1 METPSY
7 IKALVKPNGTK
18 AAGRRVW
25 GVDLETVWL
34 PGFIAT
40 NTMGDTAIAHDA
52 LGAPLR
58 LAYNPDGSIKFS
70 KTGNPVLKVAKE
82 LQDNI
87 RMVRENFIA
96 GWLAYAKAVREAN
109 PDGYKAEIAKAQE
122 AGRPIIEKDR
132 QALEQALAILAEA
145 QAEAVVKGVAEAKP
159 EAKPETVA
167 QAEAIAEAV
176 AKAEPEPVGKGKPKR
191 KPEPVGVA

>member
-1 METPSY
+1 MRQIYIIRKVKRMETPSY

-25 GVDLETVWL
+25 GIDLETVWL

-40 NTMGDTAIAHDA
+40 NTMGDTAIPHDA

-58 LAYNPDGSIKFS
+58 LAYNPDGSVKFS
-70 KTGNPVLKVAKE
+70 KTGRPVLKVAKD
-82 LQDNI
+82 LQDSV

-109 PDGYKAEIAKAQE
+109 PEGYKAEIAKAQE
-122 AGRPIIEKDR
+122 AGKPIIEKDR

-145 QAEAVVKGVAEAKP
+145 QAEAATKAKAKVPNAELAGVA
-159 EAKPETVA
+159 
-167 QAEAIAEAV
+167 
-176 AKAEPEPVGKGKPKR
+176 
-191 KPEPVGVA
+191 

>member
-1 METPSY
+1 
-7 IKALVKPNGTK
+7 
-18 AAGRRVW
+18 
-25 GVDLETVWL
+25 
-34 PGFIAT
+34 
-40 NTMGDTAIAHDA
+40 
-52 LGAPLR
+52 
-58 LAYNPDGSIKFS
+58 
-70 KTGNPVLKVAKE
+70 VAKE

-145 QAEAVVKGVAEAKP
+145 QAEAVVKGVAETKT
-159 EAKPETVA
+159 EAKTETVA

-176 AKAEPEPVGKGKPKR
+176 AKAETEPVGKGKPKR

>member
-145 QAEAVVKGVAEAKP
+145 QAEAVVKGVAEALGKA
-159 EAKPETVA
+159 ESVA

-176 AKAEPEPVGKGKPKR
+176 AKAETEPVGKGKPKR

>member
-1 METPSY
+1 METPNY

-25 GVDLETVWL
+25 GIDLETVWL

-40 NTMGDTAIAHDA
+40 NTMGDTAIPHDA
-52 LGAPLR
+52 LGVPLR

-82 LQDNI
+82 LQDNV

-109 PDGYKAEIAKAQE
+109 PEGYKAEIAKDQE
-122 AGRPIIEKDR
+122 AGTPIIEKDR

-145 QAEAVVKGVAEAKP
+145 QAEAATKAEAKAP
-159 EAKPETVA
+159 N
-167 QAEAIAEAV
+167 AELAGGA
-176 AKAEPEPVGKGKPKR
+176 
-191 KPEPVGVA
+191 

>member
-18 AAGRRVW
+18 ASCRRVW
-25 GVDLETVWL
+25 GIDLETVWL
-34 PGFIAT
+34 PGFMAT
-40 NTMGDTAIAHDA
+40 NTMGDTAIPHDA

-58 LAYNPDGSIKFS
+58 LAYNPDGTVKFS
-70 KTGNPVLKVAKE
+70 KTGKPVLKVAKE
-82 LQDNI
+82 LQDNV

-96 GWLAYAKAVREAN
+96 GWLAYAKVVREAN
-109 PDGYKAEIAKAQE
+109 PDGYKAEIAKAQK
-122 AGRPIIEKDR
+122 AGRPIIEKDG

-145 QAEAVVKGVAEAKP
+145 QAEAKA
-159 EAKPETVA
+159 ETVA
-167 QAEAIAEAV
+167 QAEAV
-176 AKAEPEPVGKGKPKR
+176 AKAEPETPNAEPVGKGKPKR

>member
-25 GVDLETVWL
+25 GIDLETVWL

-40 NTMGDTAIAHDA
+40 NTMGDTAIPHDA

-70 KTGNPVLKVAKE
+70 KTGKPVMKVAKE

-109 PDGYKAEIAKAQE
+109 PEGYKAEVAKAQE
-122 AGRPIIEKDR
+122 AGKPIIQKDR

-145 QAEAVVKGVAEAKP
+145 KTEAVAKGV
-159 EAKPETVA
+159 
-167 QAEAIAEAV
+167 AEAV
-176 AKAEPEPVGKGKPKR
+176 AKAEAETESPNAEAEGKRRPKR

>member
-25 GVDLETVWL
+25 GIDLETVWL

-40 NTMGDTAIAHDA
+40 NTMGDTAIPHDA

-70 KTGNPVLKVAKE
+70 KTGRPVMKVAKE
-82 LQDNI
+82 LQDNV

-109 PDGYKAEIAKAQE
+109 PEGYKAEIAKAQE

-145 QAEAVVKGVAEAKP
+145 QAEAATKAEAKVP
-159 EAKPETVA
+159 N
-167 QAEAIAEAV
+167 AELA
-176 AKAEPEPVGKGKPKR
+176 
-191 KPEPVGVA
+191 GVA